1 MSDFST
7 GEFILKPVKPKPLQT
22 VKHITIGAHRVPF
35 TIERNHLNTI
45 THYTG
50 VLLGVQ
56 ITLRESDRAQA
67 TPFYDIEL
75 STRNETR
82 THAHVN
88 DVWLNTTVSA
98 SITDLC
104 AMSPVDAWRS
114 GLCVPFYADTSCTYE
129 TYAGY
134 IRTYFSADRQLFCYE
149 RSDSLDDLPDVEW
162 RAQHYAVG
170 LFALS
175 YGVYESALYTA
186 GIPHLQ
192 TVLSHIEEVTQ

>member
-1 MSDFST
+1 MSDFDT

-82 THAHVN
+82 THVKINDLWVN
-88 DVWLNTTVSA
+88 VKISA
-98 SITDLC
+98 SIADLC
-104 AMSPVDAWRS
+104 AMPPLDAWLS

-149 RSDSLDDLPDVEW
+149 RRDTIDDLPDVEW
-162 RAQHYAVG
+162 REQHHAEG
-170 LFALS
+170 LFALG
-175 YGVYESALYTA
+175 YGVYESAFFKA
-186 GIPHLQ
+186 GKAHLRR
-192 TVLSHIEEVTQ
+192 VLSHIEEVTQ